1 MKGKITAVLFILVF
15 LLVVAVVFTF
25 LTSLDRRRE
34 AEANQPINTDVVVTE
49 NTPAPTEAPAEAAPQ
64 QTILVTPAPANT
76 PAVPA
81 AAPAET
87 PSSAVIDN
95 GAPVAAVIETPAPAA
110 APSSVGTTPSGTL
123 LGSGTFSSRTGAAIN
138 IHADWEAR
146 VSNAEEISILV
157 TVTLDSYSI
166 YVNNLPDSVNIGLN
180 GQYVSLE
187 SPAITYDSNTTQL
200 HTELGKQ
207 SFTVQ
212 LPEGS
217 SRDLDLQC
225 EWHWGGRYGGMD
237 IPVIECGGTFSVNR

>member
-1 MKGKITAVLFILVF
+1 MIED
-15 LLVVAVVFTF
+15 
-25 LTSLDRRRE
+25 S
-34 AEANQPINTDVVVTE
+34 
-49 NTPAPTEAPAEAAPQ
+49 APA
-64 QTILVTPAPANT
+64 
-76 PAVPA
+76 
-81 AAPAET
+81 
-87 PSSAVIDN
+87 
-95 GAPVAAVIETPAPAA
+95 AAVIETPAPAA
-110 APSSVGTTPSGTL
+110 PAAVGTTPSGTL
-123 LGSGTFSSRTGAAIN
+123 LGSGTFASRTGAAIN

-146 VSNAEEISILV
+146 VTNAEEISILV

-187 SPAITYDSNTTQL
+187 SPAINYDSNTVQL